1 MLPGHLS
8 IDMHATIQIL
18 ITILF
23 LFKITRLYTKR
34 NERVK
39 LLRQTVFLHTMIWPA
54 NSPDLNPIE
63 NVWAI
68 LKDKIN
74 RRQPRPLTRDAMA
87 QAIQEEWEALRTRRI
102 PARNR

>member
-1 MLPGHLS
+1 MLSTKNKMLTGHLS

-74 RRQPRPLTRDAMA
+74 RRQPRPLSMPRRCQIVIEANGG
-87 QAIQEEWEALRTRRI
+87 AIRY
-102 PARNR
+102 

>member
-1 MLPGHLS
+1 MH
-8 IDMHATIQIL
+8 IDVKQEE
-18 ITILF
+18 
-23 LFKITRLYTKR
+23 KR
-34 NERVK
+34 KEK
-39 LLRQTVFLHTMIWPA
+39 KKIWPA
-54 NSPDLNPIE
+54 NSPDLNSIE